1 MKIILKDKLLGKVED
16 LKGHNGICQKVNS
29 RTPLKSQPYETQSEA
44 SEGRDIATSS
54 KPPWMK
60 FAGIF
65 ENDAD
70 FEEIMNSI
78 QAERDSDDESE
89 VDPSFYL

>member
-1 MKIILKDKLLGKVED
+1 MKIILKDKFLGKVED
-16 LKGHNGICQKVNS
+16 LKGHNGICQTVNS
-29 RTPLKSQPYETQSEA
+29 RPP
-44 SEGRDIATSS
+44 S

-65 ENDAD
+65 ENNAD
-70 FEEIMNSI
+70 FEEIMHSI